1 MNPNQKR
8 DNTPQSYPLS
18 RPSQSD
24 VREERK
30 RVLTVH
36 WAIFCV
42 INVIL
47 FFINYKMGLENKWF
61 LWPLAVWSTIIIIH
75 TVIVII
81 ANFYEDTLETQLA
94 VDGIITI
101 VSSAYFIWNDWYVN
115 RQLEWVGF
123 VVIPLI
129 LIWLNHFALYRRLKK
144 KSQKALASPGT
155 TGKIN
160 HFDRKV
166 EKELKLLDKNIVGDP
181 TATAHRI
188 VISKI
193 ILRNHIIIYFTVNL
207 FLFFLGY
214 TQGIDFSWFDY
225 SSISWGVAIIFQSFL
240 YLRTSKESM
249 GKKIARKYLL
259 ILPASVGLYF
269 LLVSG
274 IFGEDTTWLIWAV
287 LGMVAL
293 SLIIMKAKANHK
305 LKLEIIKEKV
315 VLQNQNNQ
323 MEASQ
328 SQTQTQTQPQS
339 QHQNQNVPLQRFLD
353 AQDNFQSSSHYP
365 PKPSGTLSNENN
377 QNIHVQRFEQAINH
391 FCPNCG
397 SIVKENQD
405 FCAICGYNLK
415 KH

>member
-225 SSISWGVAIIFQSFL
+225 SSISWGV
-240 YLRTSKESM
+240 
-249 GKKIARKYLL
+249 
-259 ILPASVGLYF
+259 
-269 LLVSG
+269 
-274 IFGEDTTWLIWAV
+274 
-287 LGMVAL
+287 
-293 SLIIMKAKANHK
+293 
-305 LKLEIIKEKV
+305 
-315 VLQNQNNQ
+315 
-323 MEASQ
+323 
-328 SQTQTQTQPQS
+328 
-339 QHQNQNVPLQRFLD
+339 
-353 AQDNFQSSSHYP
+353 
-365 PKPSGTLSNENN
+365 
-377 QNIHVQRFEQAINH
+377 
-391 FCPNCG
+391 
-397 SIVKENQD
+397 
-405 FCAICGYNLK
+405 
-415 KH
+415 